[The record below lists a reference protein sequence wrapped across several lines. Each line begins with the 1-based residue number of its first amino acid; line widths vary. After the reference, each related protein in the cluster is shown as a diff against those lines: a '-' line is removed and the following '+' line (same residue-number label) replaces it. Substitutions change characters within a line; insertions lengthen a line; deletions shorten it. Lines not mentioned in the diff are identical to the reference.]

1 MANYPKELLDLLEE
15 YLTDGYIDDAERQ
28 VLCNKAHSMGI
39 DPMEFNLYI
48 KSQEQKIEFAKK
60 EALNKEK
67 GRLCPYCQQPLP
79 MLADTCPHC
88 NQAVTVEASKEVEEL
103 INQLENALE
112 NLKTIGAKKKQET
125 VLTLEK
131 GMKAYFR
138 FALIFPMF
146 MQSSKNSTD
155 ELYAKYKSEVERH
168 TRKSKMYY
176 ANNKTMN
183 FLIEEAEKEVAQ
195 IEESI
200 AKEKKRNKMIILGIV
215 AFYVILFGS
224 VMFTDTRST
233 SEIESDFVTEVVE
246 LVNNGELAE
255 ADQMLTS
262 HNIPKGFSG
271 KGYGEEE
278 YPDDIVKKYDAAFLA
293 VVNAYLNN
301 NNYDAAEAIAGAYKS
316 KINNIYS
323 WRRSSVYAKLKSYC
337 DKNDIDFSVLDSE
350 SGSSSSSGRELS
362 SESSSSSYGARRSSY
377 DDKEDEYSYDDEEDS
392 YSYDD
397 EEDSYNS
404 YEDIENAAQEI
415 ANEVYE
421 SYGSY
426 SGW

>member
-1 MANYPKELLDLLEE
+1 MANYPKELLDLLQE
-15 YLTDGYIDDAERQ
+15 YLTDGYIDDDERQ
-28 VLCNKAHSMGI
+28 VLLSKAQMLGVN
-39 DPMEFNLYI
+39 PMEFNLYI
-48 KSQEQKIEFAKK
+48 KSQEQKIEFAKQ

-103 INQLENALE
+103 INALE
-112 NLKTIGAKKKQET
+112 TALVDFKAIAEKKKAGFSFNNPAQQMQQMQDMKNVLSGKGIKADNTNVDYATKKAEVERYLRKAKMYYSNNKTVNFLVSEVEKAVEDAEKSVAAAKKKKRNIILAIVGGF
-125 VLTLEK
+125 VLFYAVLFICLGLDTTPEEDV
-131 GMKAYFR
+131 
-138 FALIFPMF
+138 
-146 MQSSKNSTD
+146 D
-155 ELYAKYKSEVERH
+155 ELLQDA
-168 TRKSKMYY
+168 
-176 ANNKTMN
+176 
-183 FLIEEAEKEVAQ
+183 
-195 IEESI
+195 I
-200 AKEKKRNKMIILGIV
+200 A
-215 AFYVILFGS
+215 
-224 VMFTDTRST
+224 
-233 SEIESDFVTEVVE
+233 
-246 LVNNGELAE
+246 LVNEGKISE

-278 YPDDIVKKYDAAFLA
+278 YPDDIVQKYDAAFLA

-301 NNYDAAEAIAGAYKS
+301 NNYDAAEAIAGSYKS

-337 DKNDIDFSVLDSE
+337 DKNGIDFSVLDSE
-350 SGSSSSSGRELS
+350 SGSSSSSGRRLN
-362 SESSSSSYGARRSSY
+362 SESSSSSY
-377 DDKEDEYSYDDEEDS
+377 DDKEDEYSYDDEEDES
-392 YSYDD
+392 SYDD
-397 EEDSYNS
+397 EEDSYNT
-404 YEDIENAAQEI
+404 YEEIENAAQEI

>member
-1 MANYPKELLDLLEE
+1 MANYPKELLDLLQE
-15 YLTDGYIDDAERQ
+15 YLTDGYIDDDERQ
-28 VLCNKAHSMGI
+28 VLLSKAQMLGVN
-39 DPMEFNLYI
+39 PMEFNLYI
-48 KSQEQKIEFAKK
+48 KSQEQKIEFAKQ

-103 INQLENALE
+103 INALE
-112 NLKTIGAKKKQET
+112 TALVDFKAIAEKKKAGFSFNNPAQQMQQMQDMKNVLSGKGIKADNTNVDYATKKAEVERYIRKAKMYYSNNKTVNFLVSEVEKAVEDAEKSVAAAKKKKRNIILAIVGGF
-125 VLTLEK
+125 VLFYAVLFICLGLDTTPEEDV
-131 GMKAYFR
+131 
-138 FALIFPMF
+138 
-146 MQSSKNSTD
+146 D
-155 ELYAKYKSEVERH
+155 ELLQDA
-168 TRKSKMYY
+168 
-176 ANNKTMN
+176 
-183 FLIEEAEKEVAQ
+183 
-195 IEESI
+195 I
-200 AKEKKRNKMIILGIV
+200 A
-215 AFYVILFGS
+215 
-224 VMFTDTRST
+224 
-233 SEIESDFVTEVVE
+233 
-246 LVNNGELAE
+246 LVNEGKISE
-255 ADQMLTS
+255 ADQMLAS
-262 HNIPKGFSG
+262 HNIPEGFSG

-337 DKNDIDFSVLDSE
+337 DKNGIDFSVLDSE
-350 SGSSSSSGRELS
+350 RGSSSSSGRRLN
-362 SESSSSSYGARRSSY
+362 SESSSSSY
-377 DDKEDEYSYDDEEDS
+377 DDKEDEYSYDDEEDES
-392 YSYDD
+392 SNDD
-397 EEDSYNS
+397 EEDSYNP
-404 YEDIENAAQEI
+404 YEEIENAAQEI

>member
-28 VLCNKAHSMGI
+28 VLCNKAHSLGI

-48 KSQEQKIEFAKK
+48 KSQEQKIEFAKQ
-60 EALNKEK
+60 EAVNKEK

-103 INQLENALE
+103 INQLEDALE

-131 GMKAYFR
+131 GMKAYFK

-146 MQSSKNSTD
+146 MKSDKNSTD
-155 ELYAKYKSEVERH
+155 ELYAKCKSEVERH
-168 TRKSKMYY
+168 TRKTKMYY

-183 FLIEEAEKEVAQ
+183 FLISEAEKEVAQ

-215 AFYVILFGS
+215 AFYVIMFGS
-224 VMFTDTRST
+224 VLFADKRST
-233 SEIESDFVTEVVE
+233 SEKESDFITEVVE

-255 ADQMLTS
+255 ANQMLTS

-278 YPDDIVKKYDAAFLA
+278 YPDDIVQKYDAAFLA

-301 NNYDAAEAIAGAYKS
+301 NNYDAAEAIAGSYKS

-337 DKNDIDFSVLDSE
+337 DKNGIDFSVLDSE
-350 SGSSSSSGRELS
+350 SGSSSSSGRRLN
-362 SESSSSSYGARRSSY
+362 SESSSSSY
-377 DDKEDEYSYDDEEDS
+377 DDKEDES
-392 YSYDD
+392 SYDD
-397 EEDSYNS
+397 EEDSYNP
-404 YEDIENAAQEI
+404 YEEIENAAQEI